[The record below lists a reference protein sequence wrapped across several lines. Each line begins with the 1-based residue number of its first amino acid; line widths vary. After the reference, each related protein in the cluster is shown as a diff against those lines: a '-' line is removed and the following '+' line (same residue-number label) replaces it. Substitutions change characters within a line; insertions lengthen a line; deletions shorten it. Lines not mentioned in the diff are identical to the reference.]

1 MTATQPDDR
10 QDEFTLARLVNIQR
24 VSILVQESLKTICL
38 T

>member
-1 MTATQPDDR
+1 MTATQPDGR

-24 VSILVQESLKTICL
+24 VSILVQESLKIICP